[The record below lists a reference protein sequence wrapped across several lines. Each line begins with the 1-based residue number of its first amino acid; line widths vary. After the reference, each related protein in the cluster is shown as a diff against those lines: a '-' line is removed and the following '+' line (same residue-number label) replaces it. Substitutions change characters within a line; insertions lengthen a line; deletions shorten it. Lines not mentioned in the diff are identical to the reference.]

1 MGILRADIYM
11 KTKHRHYKKS
21 KSKTSNNKTLK
32 TQRSLWHAHH
42 PYFTNGPEGLFA
54 EGRGIETCIDNML
67 SHMNAVVAVRYGYSG
82 AGSGPYGGPWA
93 RQGYVVKINDNYY
106 EQHITEPNTAY
117 SDSFPPLVI
126 TR

>member
-1 MGILRADIYM
+1 MSR
-11 KTKHRHYKKS
+11 TKWIHKS
-21 KSKTSNNKTLK
+21 KSKTKSHNHKTIK
-32 TQRSLWHAHH
+32 TQQSLWHAHH

-67 SHMNAVVAVRYGYSG
+67 AHMDAVVAVRYGYSG
-82 AGSGPYGGPWA
+82 AGSGPYGGPWT
-93 RQGYVVKINDNYY
+93 RQGPLVKITDNYY
-106 EQHITEPNTAY
+106 EQHITEPNTTY